1 MQCKKLPQIF
11 EIPAAKASCIASN
24 RYLCLYANNF
34 PIDKV
39 VVYDTI
45 AIGKT
50 SPKFQ
55 LKINLKIMLKEGI
68 KTVS

>member
-24 RYLCLYANNF
+24 RYLCLYANSF
-34 PIDKV
+34 PIDRV

-55 LKINLKIMLKEGI
+55 LKIRV
-68 KTVS
+68 KTMKYH